1 MLVTLN
7 EERLP
12 EKSLRDFYYILFR
25 HKLKAIIFLIAVFL
39 TVTLGTFLAAEIYRS
54 DAKVLVRVGRESV
67 SLDPTATTGPVISV
81 GQQRENE
88 VKSELEIL
96 NSQDLVEKVV
106 DAMGPATFLRSEDD
120 MEGQGG
126 ASGQASSV
134 TGPIKRGLRAT
145 WASVTGLK
153 ESIIP
158 GTLTDRD
165 KAVLAVT
172 KGLEIDTLKN
182 SNIIT
187 ISFEAQSRKLAQE
200 TINKLIGFYLDKHIK
215 VHRTRGSYE
224 FFNQQT
230 DQLRNSLV
238 QAEENLREIKNKTG
252 IASLDEQR
260 RVLVKRIGD
269 LEQELEGTESALAA
283 SKAKVKVLRK
293 TLSGLPETLVTQE
306 TVGTPNQGADLMRA
320 RLYDLQLKEQELLS
334 RFTEN
339 SEQVQEV
346 RRQIAEAQ
354 GLLDKEERT
363 RTQTT
368 KGLNEAHK
376 QVKLALVT
384 EEATFSSLEA
394 KAREQRAQ
402 LSRSRGELKGVN
414 DSEMLLAQAQRGKDI
429 QEANYRK
436 YYEKLEQARI
446 DNALE
451 MEKISNISVVQPAT
465 YPAKPVRPRKA
476 LNLALGLFLG
486 IFGGLGLAFFS
497 EYMAQDLSA
506 PESAEKRLGIPVLAT
521 IKYKGRMNS
530 RPLGKSG

>member
-1 MLVTLN
+1 MIVVFVTV
-7 EERLP
+7 
-12 EKSLRDFYYILFR
+12 
-25 HKLKAIIFLIAVFL
+25 A
-39 TVTLGTFLAAEIYRS
+39 LGTFLASEIYRS
-54 DAKVLVRVGRESV
+54 DAKVLVRLGRESV

-81 GQQRENE
+81 GQQREYE
-88 VKSELEIL
+88 IKSELEIL
-96 NSQDLVEKVV
+96 NSKELVEKVV
-106 DAMGPATFLRSEDD
+106 DAIGPQAFLESPEEINGA
-120 MEGQGG
+120 EGSADLASQNIIDGIRRKLRPVSRAFG
-126 ASGQASSV
+126 AFLGSLSLNPLS
-134 TGPIKRGLRAT
+134 
-145 WASVTGLK
+145 
-153 ESIIP
+153 
-158 GTLTDRD
+158 DRD
-165 KAVLAVT
+165 KAILNVT
-172 KGLEIDTLKN
+172 KSMEIEALKN

-187 ISFEAQSRKLAQE
+187 VSFEAKSRKLAQE
-200 TINKLIGFYLDKHIK
+200 TINKLIDFYLDKHIN

-224 FFNQQT
+224 FFNEQT

-238 QAEENLREIKNKTG
+238 RAEENLREIKNKTG

-283 SKAKVKVLRK
+283 SKAKVQVLRE

-339 SEQVQEV
+339 SKQVEEV

-354 GLLDKEERT
+354 GLLGKEERT

-394 KAREQRAQ
+394 KVREQRIQ
-402 LSRSRGELKGVN
+402 LASARNDLKAIN
-414 DSEMLLAQAQRGKDI
+414 DSEVSLLQAQREKDI

-497 EYMAQDLSA
+497 EYMAQDLST

-521 IKYKGRMNS
+521 INYKAG
-530 RPLGKSG
+530 

>member
-1 MLVTLN
+1 MPATSN
-7 EERLP
+7 EEKIP
-12 EKSLRDFYYILFR
+12 EGSLRDVYHVLFR
-25 HKLKAIIFLIAVFL
+25 HKSKVILFFIAVIVI
-39 TVTLGTFLAAEIYRS
+39 VTAGTFLASEIYRS
-54 DAKVLVRVGRESV
+54 DAKVLVRLGRESV
-67 SLDPTATTGPVISV
+67 SLDPTATTGTVISV

-88 VKSELEIL
+88 IKSELEIL
-96 NSQDLVEKVV
+96 NSKELVEKVV
-106 DAMGPATFLRSEDD
+106 DAIGPQAFLESPEEINRA
-120 MEGQGG
+120 GG
-126 ASGQASSV
+126 SADPASQNIIDG
-134 TGPIKRGLRAT
+134 IRRKLRPVSRA
-145 WASVTGLK
+145 
-153 ESIIP
+153 P
-158 GTLTDRD
+158 GAFLGSLSLNPLSDRD
-165 KAVLAVT
+165 KAILNVT
-172 KGLEIDTLKN
+172 KSTEIEALKN

-187 ISFEAQSRKLAQE
+187 VSFEAKSRKLAQE
-200 TINKLIGFYLDKHIK
+200 TINKLIGFYLDKHIN

-260 RVLVKRIGD
+260 RALVKRIGD
-269 LEQELEGTESALAA
+269 LEQELEGTESSLAA
-283 SKAKVKVLRK
+283 SKAKVQVLRE

-306 TVGTPNQGADLMRA
+306 TVGTPNPGADLMRA

-339 SEQVQEV
+339 SKQVQEV

-402 LSRSRGELKGVN
+402 LSSSRGELKWVN
-414 DSEMLLAQAQRGKDI
+414 DSEMRLAQAQRGKDI

-451 MEKISNISVVQPAT
+451 IEKISNISVVQPAT

-497 EYMAQDLSA
+497 EYMAQDLST

-521 IKYKGRMNS
+521 INYNGRMNS
-530 RPLGKSG
+530 RP

>member
-1 MLVTLN
+1 MPITLN
-7 EERLP
+7 EEKIP
-12 EKSLRDFYYILFR
+12 ERSLRDVYHVLFR
-25 HKLKAIIFLIAVFL
+25 HKLKIVLFFLVVFV
-39 TVTLGTFLAAEIYRS
+39 TVTAGTFLASEIYRS
-54 DAKVLVRVGRESV
+54 DAKLLVRLGRESV
-67 SLDPTATTGPVISV
+67 SLDPTATTGSVISIG

-88 VKSELEIL
+88 IRSELEIL
-96 NSQDLVEKVV
+96 NSKELVEKVV
-106 DAMGPATFLRSEDD
+106 DAIGPQAFLESPE
-120 MEGQGG
+120 EINGAGG
-126 ASGQASSV
+126 SAAPASQNIIDG
-134 TGPIKRGLRAT
+134 IRRKLRPVSRAVG
-145 WASVTGLK
+145 AFLGFLSLNPL
-153 ESIIP
+153 S
-158 GTLTDRD
+158 DRD
-165 KAVLAVT
+165 KAILYVT
-172 KGLEIDTLKN
+172 KSTGIEALKN

-187 ISFEAQSRKLAQE
+187 VSFEAKSRKLAQE
-200 TINKLIGFYLDKHIK
+200 TINKLIGFYLDKHIN

-283 SKAKVKVLRK
+283 SKAKVQVLRK

-306 TVGTPNQGADLMRA
+306 TVGNPNQGADLMRA

-339 SEQVQEV
+339 SKQVEEV

-368 KGLNEAHK
+368 KGLNEAHN

-394 KAREQRAQ
+394 KARKQRAQ
-402 LSRSRGELKGVN
+402 LSSSRGELKGVN
-414 DSEMLLAQAQRGKDI
+414 DSEIRLVQAQREMDI
-429 QEANYRK
+429 QETNYKK

-451 MEKISNISVVQPAT
+451 IGKISNISVVQPAT
-465 YPAKPVRPRKA
+465 YPVNPVRPRKV

-486 IFGGLGLAFFS
+486 IFGGIGLGFFS
-497 EYMAQDLSA
+497 EYMDHTFKKPEDIEEKLKLSTL
-506 PESAEKRLGIPVLAT
+506 AEIPD
-521 IKYKGRMNS
+521 S
-530 RPLGKSG
+530 

>member
-1 MLVTLN
+1 M
-7 EERLP
+7 
-12 EKSLRDFYYILFR
+12 S
-25 HKLKAIIFLIAVFL
+25 
-39 TVTLGTFLAAEIYRS
+39 
-54 DAKVLVRVGRESV
+54 
-67 SLDPTATTGPVISV
+67 
-81 GQQRENE
+81 
-88 VKSELEIL
+88 
-96 NSQDLVEKVV
+96 
-106 DAMGPATFLRSEDD
+106 
-120 MEGQGG
+120 
-126 ASGQASSV
+126 
-134 TGPIKRGLRAT
+134 
-145 WASVTGLK
+145 
-153 ESIIP
+153 
-158 GTLTDRD
+158 DRD
-165 KAVLAVT
+165 KAILNVT
-172 KGLEIDTLKN
+172 KSMEIEALKN

-187 ISFEAQSRKLAQE
+187 VSFEAKSRKLAQE
-200 TINKLIGFYLDKHIK
+200 TINKLIGFYLDKHIN

-283 SKAKVKVLRK
+283 SKAKVQVLRK

-339 SEQVQEV
+339 SKQVQEV

-354 GLLDKEERT
+354 ALLDKEERT

-376 QVKLALVT
+376 QVKLALVA
-384 EEATFSSLEA
+384 EEATLSSLEA
-394 KAREQRAQ
+394 KAREQRTQ
-402 LSRSRGELKGVN
+402 LNSSRGELKAIN
-414 DSEMLLAQAQRGKDI
+414 DSEIRPVQAQREMDI
-429 QEANYRK
+429 QDANYRK

-465 YPAKPVRPRKA
+465 YPVNRSGPERP
-476 LNLALGLFLG
+476 LIWPWGCFLG
-486 IFGGLGLAFFS
+486 FLGASASPSSLSILPRIFLPLKARRSG
-497 EYMAQDLSA
+497 SA
-506 PESAEKRLGIPVLAT
+506 SPSLQPST
-521 IKYKGRMNS
+521 IRAG
-530 RPLGKSG
+530 

>member
-1 MLVTLN
+1 MPVTLN

-12 EKSLRDFYYILFR
+12 EKSLRDVYYILFR
-25 HKLKAIIFLIAVFL
+25 HKLKAITFLIVVFV
-39 TVTLGTFLAAEIYRS
+39 TVTLGTFLAAEVYRS
-54 DAKVLVRVGRESV
+54 DAKVLVRVGKESV
-67 SLDPTATTGPVISV
+67 SLDPTATTGPVITL

-88 VKSELEIL
+88 IKSELEIL

-106 DAMGPATFLRSEDD
+106 DAMGPATFLRSADD

-126 ASGQASSV
+126 ASGQASWQASSV

-200 TINKLIGFYLDKHIK
+200 TINKLIGFYLDKHIN

-238 QAEENLREIKNKTG
+238 QAEEDLREIKNNTG
-252 IASLDEQR
+252 IASLNEQR
-260 RVLVKRIGD
+260 LVLVKRIGD

-283 SKAKVKVLRK
+283 SKAKLQVLRK

-368 KGLNEAHK
+368 RGLNEAHK

-402 LSRSRGELKGVN
+402 LSSNRGELKGVN
-414 DSEMLLAQAQRGKDI
+414 DSEIRLTQAQREKDI

-451 MEKISNISVVQPAT
+451 IEKISNITVVQPAT

-497 EYMAQDLSA
+497 EYMAQDLST

-530 RPLGKSG
+530 RP

>member
-1 MLVTLN
+1 MPITLN
-7 EERLP
+7 EENIPQR
-12 EKSLRDFYYILFR
+12 SLRDVYYILFR
-25 HKLKAIIFLIAVFL
+25 HKLKAITFLIVVFV
-39 TVTLGTFLAAEIYRS
+39 TVTLGTFLAAEVYRS
-54 DAKVLVRVGRESV
+54 DAKVLVRVGKESV
-67 SLDPTATTGPVISV
+67 SLDPTATTGPVITL

-88 VKSELEIL
+88 IKSELEIL

-106 DAMGPATFLRSEDD
+106 DAMGPATFLTSADD

-126 ASGQASSV
+126 ASGQASWV

-145 WASVTGLK
+145 WASLTGLK

-158 GTLTDRD
+158 GTFTDRD

-200 TINKLIGFYLDKHIK
+200 TINKLIGFYLDKHIN

-238 QAEENLREIKNKTG
+238 QAEEDLREIKNKTG
-252 IASLDEQR
+252 IASLNEQR
-260 RVLVKRIGD
+260 LVLVKRIGD

-283 SKAKVKVLRK
+283 SKAKVQVLRK

-402 LSRSRGELKGVN
+402 LSSNRGELKGVN
-414 DSEMLLAQAQRGKDI
+414 DSEIRLTQAQREKDI

-451 MEKISNISVVQPAT
+451 IEKISNITVVQSAT
-465 YPAKPVRPRKA
+465 YPAKPVRPKKA

-497 EYMAQDLSA
+497 EYMAQDLST

-530 RPLGKSG
+530 RP